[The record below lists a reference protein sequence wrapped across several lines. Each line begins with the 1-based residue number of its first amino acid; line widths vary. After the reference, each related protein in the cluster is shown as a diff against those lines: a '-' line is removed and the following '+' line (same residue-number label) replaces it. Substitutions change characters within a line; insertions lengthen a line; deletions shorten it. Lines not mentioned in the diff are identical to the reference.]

1 MFPMIYPPMP
11 PEPNPRMFDSK
22 EKYLAAR
29 SEWLDQK
36 KQRDSIINGQMAFA
50 IVMAGF
56 MAISG
61 ASLFLGLIFMEFGWR
76 GVFMEIA
83 IAGLFW
89 AAQSRIRMFLERM

>member
-1 MFPMIYPPMP
+1 MIYPPMP
-11 PEPNPRMFDSK
+11 EPHPSMFDSE
-22 EKYLAAR
+22 EKYLAAK
-29 SEWLDQK
+29 SEWIKHK

-61 ASLFLGLIFMEFGWR
+61 VSLFLVLIFMEFGWR